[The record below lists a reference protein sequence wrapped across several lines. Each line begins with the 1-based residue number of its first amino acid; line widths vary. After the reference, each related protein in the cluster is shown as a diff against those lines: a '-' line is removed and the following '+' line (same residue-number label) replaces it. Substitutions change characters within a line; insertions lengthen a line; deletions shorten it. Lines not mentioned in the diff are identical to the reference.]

1 MPVRRKLKDLAV
13 DPRFIPGVYNYCD
26 RWCERCPLTS
36 RCLTYAMEQQEEDA
50 TDPAS
55 RDITN
60 RAFWKRL
67 EGILREAHEMLDEI
81 LKERGIELPPADAE
95 TERAFLRRHED
106 AREHPCAM
114 AAAEYARG
122 VGAWIEA
129 AGPRLQ
135 ARGEALALQQEMGL
149 RSVDPEA
156 DAERLRDAV
165 EVIQWYQRQIAVKIM
180 RAVGTTACGDP
191 DADLLDQSDSNGS
204 AKVALLGMDRSVIAW
219 TELLRQMPD
228 DEDGILP
235 LLVVLGR
242 LRRDVEAT
250 FPAARAFVRPGFD
263 TGETT
268 SEASVA
274 AP

>member
-1 MPVRRKLKDLAV
+1 MPARRRLRDLAI

-36 RCLTYAMEQQEEDA
+36 RCLTYAMEQEENA
-50 TDPAS
+50 ADPAS
-55 RDITN
+55 RDINN

-81 LKERGIELPPADAE
+81 LKERGIDLPPADAE
-95 TERAFLRRHED
+95 EEKAFLQRHED
-106 AREHPCAM
+106 AREHPCAVT
-114 AAAEYARG
+114 ASEYAGG
-122 VGAWIEA
+122 VGAWFEA
-129 AGPRLQ
+129 VAPRLQ
-135 ARGEALALQQEMGL
+135 AHGEALAAQHEMGL

-156 DAERLRDAV
+156 EAERLRDAV
-165 EVIQWYQRQIAVKIM
+165 EVIRWYQHQIAVKIM
-180 RAVGTTACGDP
+180 RAVGTTDCGDP
-191 DADLLDQSDSNGS
+191 DAEVLDQSDSNGS

-228 DEDGILP
+228 DEDRILP
-235 LLVVLGR
+235 LLVTLSR
-242 LRRDVEAT
+242 LRRDVEAI

-263 TGETT
+263 TGEA
-268 SEASVA
+268 EAGAPVA

>member
-1 MPVRRKLKDLAV
+1 MPARRKLKDLAI

-36 RCLTYAMEQQEEDA
+36 RCLTYAMEQEEDA
-50 TDPAS
+50 ADPAS

-60 RAFWKRL
+60 QAFWKRL

-81 LKERGIELPPADAE
+81 VKERGIELPAADAE
-95 TERAFLRRHED
+95 AEKAFLRRHED
-106 AREHPCAM
+106 AHEHPCAV
-114 AAAEYARG
+114 AATKYGRG
-122 VGAWIEA
+122 VGEWLEA
-129 AGPRLQ
+129 AGPRLR
-135 ARGEALALQQEMGL
+135 ARGEALERQHEMDL

-165 EVIQWYQRQIAVKIM
+165 EVIQWYRHQIAVKIM
-180 RAVGTTACGDP
+180 RAVGGTALGDAG
-191 DADLLDQSDSNGS
+191 DDEADQSESNGS
-204 AKVALLGMDRSVIAW
+204 AKVALLGMDRSVAAW

-228 DEDGILP
+228 DEDRILP
-235 LLVVLGR
+235 LLAALGR

-263 TGETT
+263 TGEATT
-268 SEASVA
+268 GAPVA

>member
-1 MPVRRKLKDLAV
+1 MPARRKLRDLAI

-36 RCLTYAMEQQEEDA
+36 RCLTYAMEQDEDA
-50 TDPAS
+50 ADPAS
-55 RDITN
+55 RDINN

-81 LKERGIELPPADAE
+81 LKERGIELPPPDAE
-95 TERAFLRRHED
+95 EEKAFLRRHED
-106 AREHPCAM
+106 ARDHPCAV
-114 AAAEYARG
+114 AATAYARG
-122 VGAWIEA
+122 VGAWLEA

-135 ARGEALALQQEMGL
+135 ARGEALALQHEMGL

-165 EVIQWYQRQIAVKIM
+165 EVIQWYQHQIAVKIM
-180 RAVGTTACGDP
+180 RAVGTTTCGDA
-191 DADLLDQSDSNGS
+191 DADRVDQSDSNGS
-204 AKVALLGMDRSVIAW
+204 AKVALLGMDRSVVAW
-219 TELLRQMPD
+219 RELLRQMPD
-228 DEDGILP
+228 DEDRILP
-235 LLVVLGR
+235 LLVALSR

-250 FPAARAFVRPGFD
+250 FPAARVFVRPGFD
-263 TGETT
+263 TGEATAET
-268 SEASVA
+268 PVA

>member
-1 MPVRRKLKDLAV
+1 VSARRKLKDLAI

-36 RCLTYAMEQQEEDA
+36 RCLTYALEQEGDA
-50 TDPAS
+50 AHPAS

-60 RAFWKRL
+60 QAFWQRL
-67 EGILREAHEMLDEI
+67 EGVIREAHEMLDEI

-95 TERAFLRRHED
+95 AEKVFSRRHED
-106 AREHPCAM
+106 AREHRCAV
-114 AAAEYARG
+114 AATEYARG
-122 VGAWIEA
+122 VGEWLEA
-129 AGPRLQ
+129 AGPRLR
-135 ARGEALALQQEMGL
+135 ARGEALERQHEMGL
-149 RSVDPEA
+149 RGVDPEA

-165 EVIQWYQRQIAVKIM
+165 EVIQWYRHQIAVKIM
-180 RAVGTTACGDP
+180 RAVGGTALGDAG
-191 DADLLDQSDSNGS
+191 DDEVDQSDSNGS
-204 AKVALLGMDRSVIAW
+204 AKVALLGIDRSVAAW

-228 DEDGILP
+228 DEDRILP
-235 LLVVLGR
+235 LLAALGR

-263 TGETT
+263 TGEATT
-268 SEASVA
+268 GAPVA